1 MGRTIVG
8 TGREGERLAPNPG
21 GPVLLVEDDVS
32 DFRLIQRAFA
42 KIRKGVPM
50 IRLSHG
56 DEAVAYLAGDAPY
69 ENRSLHPFPCVI
81 LLDIKLPRRSG
92 FEVLEWIRTQESAL
106 KRLPIIMLTSSSH
119 QVDVNKAYDL
129 GVNSYLVKPSNS
141 SELEQLMSTFQ
152 TYWLESNAGPPGVCG

>member
-1 MGRTIVG
+1 M
-8 TGREGERLAPNPG
+8 LD

-42 KIRKGVPM
+42 KIKTGVPM
-50 IRLSHG
+50 IRLTQG
-56 DEAVAYLAGDAPY
+56 DEAVSYLAGDAPY
-69 ENRSLHPFPCVI
+69 ENRSLHPIPSVI

-106 KRLPIIMLTSSSH
+106 KRLPIIMLTSSNH
-119 QVDVNKAYDL
+119 EVDVNKAYEL

-141 SELEQLMSTFQ
+141 SELEQLVSKFQ
-152 TYWLESNAGPPGVCG
+152 NYWLKLNEGPHL

>member
-1 MGRTIVG
+1 M
-8 TGREGERLAPNPG
+8 LD

-42 KIRKGVPM
+42 KIRPTVPM

-56 DEAVAYLAGDAPY
+56 DDAVAYLAGEAPY
-69 ENRSLHPFPCVI
+69 ENRSLYPFPSVI

-92 FEVLEWIRTQESAL
+92 FEVLEWIRTQESTL

-119 QVDVNKAYDL
+119 QVDVNKAYEL
-129 GVNSYLVKPSNS
+129 GVNSYLVKPSNN
-141 SELEQLMSTFQ
+141 SELDQLATTFR
-152 TYWLESNAGPPGVCG
+152 TYWLELNEAPKL